1 MNFQNDIV
9 DHETQGDNQIFSLNK
24 IKTKKVNIFI
34 FNFILFYSNYFFLLY
49 QSKATP
55 RVTRNITRFDCV

>member
-24 IKTKKVNIFI
+24 IKTKKVI
-34 FNFILFYSNYFFLLY
+34 FILFINLTILLII
-49 QSKATP
+49 K
-55 RVTRNITRFDCV
+55 III